1 MRGPNIHVSQLY
13 HVLYIGSGVGCMSP
27 HPVDLLYS
35 SMVHKVVGVRC
46 PGAGML
52 SINDVFLLASVQWIV
67 D

>member
-1 MRGPNIHVSQLY
+1 
-13 HVLYIGSGVGCMSP
+13 MSP